1 MQITTRA
8 VILLSLL
15 VAWVGPASAYR
26 EGDYTAGVLT
36 PRTHQWIIDRAI
48 ELLQTRGRARI
59 ERFPVQSYLPHLY
72 WGAWYADN
80 TEVKCIWTGFREENC
95 DAIHHYGQTGD
106 IVAWK
111 AGSPKTVAANTGGF
125 AGPFYGQVLFDQ
137 AVRFWPGD
145 PAPDLS
151 LLPYRD
157 AGYIR
162 ASFLVTSVTDLGNT
176 YVGGQAFCEKHAHL
190 TLGSSVISI
199 HECPKWPLWA
209 AIDAKGKIAREEFGV
224 SLKYLGWAIHLVE
237 DLTVPYHA
245 NNQAT
250 HIHSTYESDVHTKIE
265 NGDFNHLPIL
275 GPSAAYKYSPCGL
288 CTKGAYVFPVIDEFA
303 NTSLSVEQIGI
314 AARQIAIDTDSGAA
328 LLPDG
333 KGYWK
338 HYSIMDREAVMER
351 GLDAAIKLVAA
362 VLEKHLEAIALAPDA
377 FEMNDTTFDAVSVAP
392 GYYPDLTIDTPND
405 IDWYAINVPTDNS
418 DLIVDLY
425 FDPSASKLAG
435 RVVSPSAPYAGVP
448 KPMPYG
454 SRIEM
459 RGISKGTYRLEVQSA
474 DWLMLGY
481 GLHVF
486 AGVGTLPADQ
496 YEENDSPASAARFYD
511 GCDFTGDLTIDAAG
525 DDDYYY
531 VRSAI
536 GQRVDAKVIL
546 DSNASVKMFLDGQPA
561 AASVNADGSRQLKAS
576 RCTLSGKPLVAVT
589 GSPTRYSMCILLKS
603 DAGCLPDFSDFDRGP
618 FSPPQWSK

>member
-1 MQITTRA
+1 MQISLRMF
-8 VILLSLL
+8 ILLLALFAEVS
-15 VAWVGPASAYR
+15 PASAYR
-26 EGDYTAGVLT
+26 EGDYTAGLLT

-48 ELLQTRGRARI
+48 DLLRSRGRARI
-59 ERFPVQSYLPHLY
+59 GRFPVQSYLPHLY

-95 DAIHHYGQTGD
+95 DAIHHYGHIGD

-111 AGSPKTVAANTGGF
+111 TGSPKTVAANTGGF

-137 AVRFWPGD
+137 AVRFWPGG

-209 AIDAKGKIAREEFGV
+209 AIDAKGKIAREESEV
-224 SLKYLGWAIHLVE
+224 SLRYLGWAIHLVE

-250 HIHSTYESDVHTKIE
+250 DTHSAYENDVHTKIE
-265 NGDFNHLPIL
+265 NGDFDHLPIL
-275 GPSAAYKYSPCGL
+275 ALSAGYKYSPCGL
-288 CTKGAYVFPVIDEFA
+288 CTKGAYVFPVVDEFVSS
-303 NTSLSVEQIGI
+303 SLSVEQLGI

-333 KGYWK
+333 KGYWQ
-338 HYSIMDREAVMER
+338 HYSIMDRKAVMER

-362 VLEKHLEAIALAPDA
+362 VLEKHLESIALAPDA
-377 FEMNDTTFDAVSVAP
+377 FETNDTVFTAAAVAP
-392 GYYPDLTIDTPND
+392 GYHPDLTIDTPND
-405 IDWYAINVPTDNS
+405 IDWYAISIPADNS
-418 DLIVDLY
+418 DLVVDLY
-425 FDPSASKLAG
+425 FDPSASRPAS
-435 RVVSPSAPYAGVP
+435 RITSVSGPYAGVP
-448 KPMPYG
+448 KQMPYG

-459 RGISKGTYRLEVQSA
+459 RGISKGTYRLEVQST
-474 DWLMLGY
+474 DLLMLSY

-486 AGVGTLPADQ
+486 VGIGTLPADQ
-496 YEENDSPASAARFYD
+496 YEDNDTPASAARFYD

-525 DDDYYY
+525 DDDCYY
-531 VRSAI
+531 VRSDI
-536 GQRVDAKVIL
+536 GLRIDARVIL
-546 DSNASVKMFLDGQPA
+546 DGTASLSMSLDEHPA
-561 AASVNADGSRQLKAS
+561 AVSVNADGSRQLSLS
-576 RCTLSGKPLVAVT
+576 RCTQSGKPLIAIS

-603 DAGCLPDFSDFDRGP
+603 DAGCLPDLSNLDGGP
-618 FSPPQWSK
+618 FTPPQWPK